1 MIKLKLKLRKWT
13 SPIHFLYGIG
23 CVLVA
28 IKFFPASF
36 ALILLFALYE
46 YWDDY
51 AHSMARDSEGVD
63 DFWEAF
69 AVYSVGLLIALILD
83 YAGILS
89 ISWK

>member
-13 SPIHFLYGIG
+13 SLIHYIYGAG
-23 CVLVA
+23 CVFLAV
-28 IKFFPASF
+28 KCFPASLS
-36 ALILLFALYE
+36 LILLFALYE
-46 YWDDY
+46 YWDD
-51 AHSMARDSEGVD
+51 HRARDSEGVD

-69 AVYSVGLLIALILD
+69 AVYSIGLLIALILD